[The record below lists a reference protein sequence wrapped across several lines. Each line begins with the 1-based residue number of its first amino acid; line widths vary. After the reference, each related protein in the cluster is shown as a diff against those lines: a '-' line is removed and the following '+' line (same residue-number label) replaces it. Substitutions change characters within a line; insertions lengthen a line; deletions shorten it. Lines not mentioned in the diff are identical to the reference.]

1 MRGIVDGL
9 PICFGY
15 FPVAFAFGVT
25 SVGKGLSPLQAILI
39 SMTNVTSAGQLA
51 GVGVI
56 AAGGAYI
63 EMALTQFI
71 INLRY
76 SVMSLTLSQKF
87 DDTVRLRD
95 RFLIAFINTD
105 EVFAVSQ
112 TNEGNVGRK
121 YMYGLILTPFLGWT
135 LGTVVGSFFT
145 DLFSKEINSALGIAL
160 FAMFIAIVTPVVRK
174 NVSDLLCV
182 AFAVALSCAFTFV
195 PRLNA
200 VPSGF
205 VIIICS
211 VTAAAVFA
219 MIDVSRKR
227 GRA

>member
-76 SVMSLTLSQKF
+76 SVMSLTLSQ
-87 DDTVRLRD
+87 
-95 RFLIAFINTD
+95 
-105 EVFAVSQ
+105 
-112 TNEGNVGRK
+112 
-121 YMYGLILTPFLGWT
+121 
-135 LGTVVGSFFT
+135 
-145 DLFSKEINSALGIAL
+145 
-160 FAMFIAIVTPVVRK
+160 
-174 NVSDLLCV
+174 
-182 AFAVALSCAFTFV
+182 
-195 PRLNA
+195 
-200 VPSGF
+200 
-205 VIIICS
+205 
-211 VTAAAVFA
+211 
-219 MIDVSRKR
+219 
-227 GRA
+227 